1 VCRHARARRGSGG
14 VGSLT
19 RRPVALAAV
28 AQARVPQCGEGELLL
43 LLEPR
48 CRGADARPL
57 QRGSSYDAEAD
68 EPEDGEDKA

>member
-1 VCRHARARRGSGG
+1 
-14 VGSLT
+14 
-19 RRPVALAAV
+19 VALAAV

-68 EPEDGEDKA
+68 EPEDGEDKAL